1 MDENHLILQSF
12 SKEGFLDTEPKPLDL
27 SEIQVKYQN
36 YQNRGMIS
44 NKGCQLHTE
53 KEKILTTLNFYR
65 ENGYSIEDEKIMK
78 QII

>member
-12 SKEGFLDTEPKPLDL
+12 SKEGFLDTNPKALDF
-27 SEIQVKYQN
+27 SEIQVKYHN
-36 YQNRGMIS
+36 FQNRGMIS
-44 NKGCQLHTE
+44 DKTTQLMSE
-53 KEKILTTLNFYR
+53 KDKILATLSHYR